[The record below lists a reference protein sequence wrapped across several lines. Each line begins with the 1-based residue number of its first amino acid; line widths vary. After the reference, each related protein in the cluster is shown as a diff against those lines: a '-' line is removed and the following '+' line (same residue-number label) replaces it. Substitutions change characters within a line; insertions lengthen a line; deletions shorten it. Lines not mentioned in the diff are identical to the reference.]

1 MIIHGDVDKLLP
13 IQQARW
19 IMPKFKAVGGEAE
32 LLVMPGKNHGW
43 KAEPEEIK
51 KIGNWFDMHLF
62 QGN

>member
-1 MIIHGDVDKLLP
+1 MIIHGDVDKLVP

-32 LLVMPGKNHGW
+32 LLVMPGKHHGW

-51 KIGNWFDMHLF
+51 KIGNWFDRHLF